1 MMSCTLCSHLH
12 DIQDVEQPFAQH
24 PSCPAICMM
33 SWTLC
38 SHLHDII
45 MAVVWLPPKKTCVGE
60 ETVAEDQVISRF
72 GQQPRSQCW
81 KAIYFIL
88 ITRGVGPFQVLFSL
102 HQSSISLKKNRPFKV
117 RKKKKMSYLRGTSP
131 SLFNPKINAINFS
144 GARGGGNTRTLSHFY
159 CSLCKIYQ

>member
-24 PSCPAICMM
+24 LSCPAICMM

-45 MAVVWLPPKKTCVGE
+45 MAVVWLPPKKNLCWRRNCGRGPGYQPFWPT
-60 ETVAEDQVISRF
+60 ASISILS
-72 GQQPRSQCW
+72 GNGPQCW

-117 RKKKKMSYLRGTSP
+117 RKKNKK
-131 SLFNPKINAINFS
+131 
-144 GARGGGNTRTLSHFY
+144 
-159 CSLCKIYQ
+159 

>member
-1 MMSCTLCSHLH
+1 MSCTLCSHLH

-24 PSCPAICMM
+24 LSCPAICMM

-45 MAVVWLPPKKTCVGE
+45 MAVVWLPPKKNLCWRRNCGRGPGYQPFWPT
-60 ETVAEDQVISRF
+60 ASISILS
-72 GQQPRSQCW
+72 GNGPQCW

-88 ITRGVGPFQVLFSL
+88 ITRGSARKQYILGGVGPFQVLFSL

-117 RKKKKMSYLRGTSP
+117 RKKK
-131 SLFNPKINAINFS
+131 
-144 GARGGGNTRTLSHFY
+144 
-159 CSLCKIYQ
+159 